1 MAHRRGH
8 CQAVARTK
16 YEPNVSCGSD
26 GRAHSLLE
34 TALSSHDAPSS
45 REGRRL
51 ESPALQRGY
60 PLRAIPGAFDLR
72 ACRLGDIRHEQPT
85 LTDAQI
91 PPPAVAPPPFRQVQV
106 TRPSYPRA
114 PSRLRPA
121 VVRLLPQ
128 SGRNLLV
135 PPLLTLRAVAFIP
148 QVQRPSLYNA
158 VHFVQG
164 ASALRTQRQ
173 PMNRRKGNAD
183 RIQARRVHIHTL

>member
-91 PPPAVAPPPFRQVQV
+91 PPPLWHH
-106 TRPSYPRA
+106 RPSGRSKSHDRLIRA
-114 PSRLRPA
+114 HHPGYARL
-121 VVRLLPQ
+121 
-128 SGRNLLV
+128 SSDSY
-135 PPLLTLRAVAFIP
+135 
-148 QVQRPSLYNA
+148 PSLAGTFSYHRSSHSGPSHSYHRYRDPLFTTRSTSCR
-158 VHFVQG
+158 VRPHFG
-164 ASALRTQRQ
+164 HSGSR
-173 PMNRRKGNAD
+173 
-183 RIQARRVHIHTL
+183 

>member
-51 ESPALQRGY
+51 ESPAFQRGY

-85 LTDAQI
+85 LTNAQI
-91 PPPAVAPPPFRQVQV
+91 PPAVVPRPLPAG
-106 TRPSYPRA
+106 PSHTTVLSA
-114 PSRLRPA
+114 PSRLRPS
-121 VVRLLPQ
+121 VVRLLPH

-183 RIQARRVHIHTL
+183 RIQTRRVHIHTL